1 MTKDEGLRCTIVRL
15 GGRDMAS
22 INVVHANRTL
32 AGKVLAAAISVG
44 CMSGVASATTPSG
57 RVVIAAQVTIPP
69 AWLDPST
76 APAQITPFA
85 VLYALHE
92 ALVRPYPG
100 HQVGPSLAES
110 WSESAEQ

>member
-1 MTKDEGLRCTIVRL
+1 MVSCNLVRV
-15 GGRDMAS
+15 D
-22 INVVHANRTL
+22 RTL
-32 AGKVLAAAISVG
+32 VRCLLAVALT
-44 CMSGVASATTPSG
+44 SGFCGRSCDVASATTPSG
-57 RVVIAAQVTIPP
+57 RVVIASHVTIPP

-100 HQVGPSLAES
+100 HRIGPSLAES
-110 WSESAEQ
+110 WSESADGKTYEFKLSLIHI